1 MQERQNERYWE
12 RMRTLDNVRKM
23 DNFEAQK
30 RDEYREKEKAIDQK
44 VEEALWRKQMQL
56 DAKRDRREEKAQEK
70 EMARARNLEY
80 DSYKRD

>member
-1 MQERQNERYWE
+1 
-12 RMRTLDNVRKM
+12 MRTLDNVRKM

>member
-1 MQERQNERYWE
+1 
-12 RMRTLDNVRKM
+12 MRTLDNVRKM
-23 DNFEAQK
+23 DHFEAQK